1 MHMTIDK
8 TIIFLHVGIS
18 WNEILHFKWEGSL
31 FELFM
36 LLYHQQNLM
45 LNIEDGVCFK
55 GGSM

>member
-1 MHMTIDK
+1 MTIDK